1 MKVKTIL
8 RPLACLALFLFLFL
22 TSCAASAQNLTSL
35 KAQLAETNRRYFE
48 LFQHKDAR
56 IVDLY
61 TEDACLMS
69 PNAPAICG
77 KTALT
82 KDFTDTYA
90 AGQVS
95 GVKFQTL
102 QVYGAGKDFLTEQGT
117 WQVFDANGNVIDDG
131 KYLKL
136 WKKTSTGWKI
146 FRDVFNS
153 DHKS

>member
-1 MKVKTIL
+1 MKAKHL
-8 RPLACLALFLFLFL
+8 LLPLACAALSL
-22 TSCAASAQNLTSL
+22 TAGPAHAQQPASL
-35 KAQLAETNRRYFE
+35 KAKLSETNRRYFAF
-48 LFQHKDAR
+48 FQHKDAH

-61 TEDACLMS
+61 TEDACLMP

-77 KTALT
+77 KVALA

-95 GVKFQTL
+95 GVKFHTQ
-102 QVYGAGKDFLTEQGT
+102 QVYGAGTEYVTEQGT
-117 WQVFDANGNVIDDG
+117 WQVFDANGKVIDDG
-131 KYLKL
+131 KYLKI
-136 WKKTSTGWKI
+136 WKKTSAGWKI

>member
-1 MKVKTIL
+1 MKVKHL
-8 RPLACLALFLFLFL
+8 LPLACMALFL
-22 TSCAASAQNLTSL
+22 TPGPAHAQQLASL
-35 KAQLAETNRRYFE
+35 KIKLAETNRRYFE
-48 LFQHKDAR
+48 LFRHKDAH

-77 KTALT
+77 KAALA
-82 KDFTDTYA
+82 KDFADTYA

-95 GVKFQTL
+95 GVKFQTQ
-102 QVYGAGKDFLTEQGT
+102 QVYGAGKEYVTEQGT
-117 WQVFDANGNVIDDG
+117 WQVFDANGKVIDDG

-136 WKKTSTGWKI
+136 WKKTSAGWKI